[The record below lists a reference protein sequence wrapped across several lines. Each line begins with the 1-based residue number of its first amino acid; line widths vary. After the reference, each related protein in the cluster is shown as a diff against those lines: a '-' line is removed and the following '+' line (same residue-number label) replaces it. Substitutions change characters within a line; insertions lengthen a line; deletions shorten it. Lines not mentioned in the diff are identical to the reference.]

1 MNKKK
6 QGQHIW
12 RNCGDEKAHM
22 CKDDKGEECQVD
34 LGWNV
39 RDDENL
45 IMTMSQNE
53 MGLNIATEGK
63 ATDIQAE
70 DC

>member
-1 MNKKK
+1 
-6 QGQHIW
+6 
-12 RNCGDEKAHM
+12 M